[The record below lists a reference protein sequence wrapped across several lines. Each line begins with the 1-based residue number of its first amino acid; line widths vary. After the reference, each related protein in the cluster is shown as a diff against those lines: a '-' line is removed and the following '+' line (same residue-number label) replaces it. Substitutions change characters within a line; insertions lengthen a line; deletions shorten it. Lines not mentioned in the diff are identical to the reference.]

1 MYSLYSKTYRSRPEN
16 LETIKNCKL
25 LNWWFV
31 HQWKSR
37 FSSVFPKASKAGR
50 KNKINQV
57 GMAPWKNIFKNIS
70 IDTFKNMANK
80 KRGQGAKI
88 LLLKKYV
95 KVKNKSKIL

>member
-1 MYSLYSKTYRSRPEN
+1 
-16 LETIKNCKL
+16 
-25 LNWWFV
+25 
-31 HQWKSR
+31 
-37 FSSVFPKASKAGR
+37 
-50 KNKINQV
+50 
-57 GMAPWKNIFKNIS
+57 MAPWKNIFKNIS